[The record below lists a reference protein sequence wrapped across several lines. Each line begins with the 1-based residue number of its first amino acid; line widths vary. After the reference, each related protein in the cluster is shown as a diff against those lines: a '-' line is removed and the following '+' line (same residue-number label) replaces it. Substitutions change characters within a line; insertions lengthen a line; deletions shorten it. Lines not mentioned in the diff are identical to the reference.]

1 MYCQKHTQKK
11 QKKPKYPKGNLL
23 MEETMKKVLL
33 ITLLAMLL
41 ISTLVTGC
49 KKKAEEPQTEE
60 TPIEEAAPA
69 TSDTATVTP
78 EQGQTP
84 TTTTPVG
91 K

>member
-1 MYCQKHTQKK
+1 
-11 QKKPKYPKGNLL
+11 
-23 MEETMKKVLL
+23 MKKVLL

-49 KKKAEEPQTEE
+49 KQKAEEPQEEVAPVEE
-60 TPIEEAAPA
+60 TTPAP
-69 TSDTATVTP
+69 DTTVAP
-78 EQGQTP
+78 EQSQTP

>member
-1 MYCQKHTQKK
+1 
-11 QKKPKYPKGNLL
+11 
-23 MEETMKKVLL
+23 MKKVLL

-49 KKKAEEPQTEE
+49 KKKAEEPAPDETTVEE
-60 TPIEEAAPA
+60 TTPAP
-69 TSDTATVTP
+69 TDTATVTP
-78 EQGQTP
+78 EQGQAP